1 MGKKKLTEKDWWAQ
15 QIVRIEQNDKE
26 FLFALVRRRYSSDDI
41 EPVGPGKYIG
51 AKTVSKYAIITDK
64 DPDSD
69 TFGER
74 IQKPDSEPTG
84 TRIVFQDEVN
94 EANIKKY
101 KAMADVNSFGQT
113 RYEWK
118 FKMQSTQANSAKQ
131 FWELTVDEAYKKF
144 VLKEQVIKIEDGTNK
159 SNNRRRTV
167 KAS

>member
-15 QIVRIEQNDKE
+15 QLVRIEQNGKE
-26 FLFALVRRRYSSDDI
+26 YIFALVRRRYSRDDI

-51 AKTVSKYAIITDK
+51 AKTVKKYAIITDK

-84 TRIVFQDEVN
+84 TRIVFIDEIN
-94 EANIKKY
+94 EANIKRY
-101 KAMADVNSFGQT
+101 KAMADVNSFGET

-131 FWELTVDEAYKKF
+131 FWDLSVDAAYKKF
-144 VLKEQVIKIEDGTNK
+144 ILKEQVIKIEENK
-159 SNNRRRTV
+159 SNHRRRVT